1 MLLESDLT
9 RDTLPEGVVA
19 GGLLRDGEVLMPK
32 KGLKVKVG
40 DRVVLFYEKD
50 RVKKVEKLFRA
61 SSAYFLG

>member
-1 MLLESDLT
+1 
-9 RDTLPEGVVA
+9 
-19 GGLLRDGEVLMPK
+19 MPK